1 MDIRK
6 QPDPNYRDNRE
17 QYTIPVLQPPEADT
31 VMVEAYMTIDHQ
43 LDPFGELEDMLMN
56 DEPPYWSE
64 EDIQTQRDK
73 CGPDY
78 QPSVYAVPELTW
90 PILSDAIK
98 SHIPWK
104 DATIDISGF
113 DALAAVVA
121 DFKSNLSELR
131 DWQDFNNARAPE
143 PWLRLVATPLHELYR
158 LILPDHELIVRF
170 PFITTPEANKNIVN
184 SAVINRA
191 VPVIDDDLV
200 ITALPVF
207 DSQSLM
213 ANQIHGMDSVPLEDR
228 WMMDDPTESVDG
240 AFQKYGRFPE
250 ILPIF
255 LTLEPRD

>member
-6 QPDPNYRDNRE
+6 RPDPTYRDNRE

-31 VMVEAYMTIDHQ
+31 VMVEAYMTIDDE

-64 EDIQTQRDK
+64 EDIQIQRDK
-73 CGPDY
+73 CGPEY

-98 SHIPWK
+98 SHIPWE
-104 DATIDISGF
+104 DATIGIGDF
-113 DALAAVVA
+113 EDLAAEVA
-121 DFKSNLSELR
+121 DFKSNLAELW
-131 DWQDFNNARAPE
+131 DWQDFNDARAPE
-143 PWLRLVATPLHELYR
+143 PWLRLMATPLHELYR
-158 LILPDHELIVRF
+158 QILPDHELIVRF
-170 PFITTPEANKNIVN
+170 PFITTPEANRNIVD

-200 ITALPVF
+200 ITALPVI
-207 DSQSLM
+207 DSKSWM
-213 ANQIHGMDSVPLEDR
+213 ANEIFGRYSSPLDDR

-240 AFQKYGRFPE
+240 AFHKYGRFPE